1 MTVPMGSR
9 ARRTT
14 VFSGVVMG
22 LWTEP
27 QMASIHKMLNPGS
40 IAIVGATPR
49 MQYGGRFLAA
59 ALKGKDRIRV
69 YAVNPRYDEIMGVK
83 SYPSVTDLP
92 EAPDLVAIVVPWD
105 QVLDVL
111 HESHRKGAGSAIV
124 ISAGF
129 AERGVDDRRDL
140 QRELGE
146 FARDTG
152 LRISGPNCLG
162 LANLKDDIWATA
174 SSRGA
179 EGLTG
184 PIGLVCQSGATAF
197 GPFLVRAVENGIG
210 FSYIISTGNEA
221 DLDFTDFARYLLDD
235 PDTRVIAGFV
245 EGFKRADK
253 FLELAKL
260 AAERG
265 KPIVLIKIGRSELGA
280 RAARSHTAALTGA
293 DARYD
298 AVFAQYGVIR
308 VQDYDE
314 LIEVA
319 HLMAHTPKPQVP
331 GIAVVSHSG
340 GISSLTADMCG
351 QAGLDLPPLGDP
363 ARDGINGILK
373 GFGWAANPA
382 DVTGFANSESFPQ
395 IMEHMVNDP
404 RMGTLVVASA
414 GADTQAN
421 QVISQR
427 DRTDKGVVFLWTGS
441 RDAKAGLP
449 RLKEARIPIFYT
461 PDKLARGLQSR
472 LAYHTWRE
480 RRLADGFAAAPP
492 RTPAQDAAIARAL
505 GLGRPTLS
513 ESESKQ
519 LLAAWGVAS
528 ARERLVA
535 SAEEA
540 VAAAEQLGFPVALKV
555 DSPDILHKTEAGIIR
570 LNLGDAAQV
579 RTAYAEIL
587 ANAMA
592 YLPALPLEGGG
603 LGGGDACAVLA
614 SPPPRPSPLKGEGV
628 CTATA
633 TSPQARIAGISV
645 QEMVRDGVEV
655 IIGVSSD
662 PQLGPVLLFGTG
674 GVMVEVYNDV
684 ALRRCPITRAEA
696 EAMIAAVKGARL
708 LQGFRGRPPADLDAL
723 ADTLVRVS
731 YLAMHLED
739 HLAELDIN
747 PLMVLP
753 SGQGVKAVDALVV
766 LRGE

>member
-1 MTVPMGSR
+1 MVC
-9 ARRTT
+9 
-14 VFSGVVMG
+14 
-22 LWTEP
+22 
-27 QMASIHKMLNPGS
+27 
-40 IAIVGATPR
+40 
-49 MQYGGRFLAA
+49 
-59 ALKGKDRIRV
+59 
-69 YAVNPRYDEIMGVK
+69 
-83 SYPSVTDLP
+83 
-92 EAPDLVAIVVPWD
+92 IVVPYV

-111 HESHRKGAGSAIV
+111 QESHRKGTGSAIV

-129 AERGVDDRRDL
+129 AERDADDRRDL
-140 QRELGE
+140 QGELGE
-146 FARDTG
+146 FARASG
-152 LRISGPNCLG
+152 MRISGPNCLG
-162 LANLKDDIWATA
+162 LANVKHDIWATS

-179 EGLTG
+179 SGLTG

-221 DLDFTDFARYLLDD
+221 DLDFSDFARYLLDD

-253 FLELAKL
+253 FLEVAKL

-280 RAARSHTAALTGA
+280 RAARSHTAALTGV

-298 AVFAQYGVIR
+298 AIFAQYGVIR

-314 LIEVA
+314 LLEVA
-319 HLMAHTPKPQVP
+319 HLLAHTPKPKVP

-351 QAGLDLPPLGDP
+351 QAGLDLPTLGEA

-404 RMGTLVVASA
+404 QNGDARRGECRERDA
-414 GADTQAN
+414 QAQ

-427 DRTDKGVVFLWTGS
+427 DRTDKVASVPVDRKPGRQGWPGTAPGTP
-441 RDAKAGLP
+441 GYP
-449 RLKEARIPIFYT
+449 FYT
-461 PDKLARGLQSR
+461 PDTLARGLRSR
-472 LAYHTWRE
+472 LAYHTGRE
-480 RRLADGFAAAPP
+480 RRVADGFATAPS
-492 RTPAQDAAIARAL
+492 RTAQQDAAIAQAL
-505 GLGRPTLS
+505 GLGRATLS

-519 LLAAWGVAS
+519 LLAAWGVGS
-528 ARERLVA
+528 AREHLATSV
-535 SAEEA
+535 EA
-540 VAAAEQLGFPVALKV
+540 AVEGAEQLGFPVVLKV
-555 DSPDILHKTEAGIIR
+555 DSPDILHKTEAGVVR

-587 ANAMA
+587 AGAKA
-592 YLPALPLEGGG
+592 YA
-603 LGGGDACAVLA
+603 
-614 SPPPRPSPLKGEGV
+614 
-628 CTATA
+628 
-633 TSPQARIAGISV
+633 PQAQIIGVSV
-645 QEMVRDGVEV
+645 QEMVGDGVEV
-655 IIGVSSD
+655 IVGVSCD
-662 PQLGPVLLFGTG
+662 PQLGPVLLFGSG

-684 ALRRCPITRAEA
+684 ALRRCPITRREA
-696 EAMIAAVKGARL
+696 QAMIAEVKGARL
-708 LQGFRGRPPADLDAL
+708 LRGFRGRPVADVEAL

-731 YLAMHLED
+731 YLAMHMEG

-766 LRGE
+766 LCDSTARG

>member
-1 MTVPMGSR
+1 MP
-9 ARRTT
+9 
-14 VFSGVVMG
+14 F
-22 LWTEP
+22 WTEA
-27 QMASIHKMLNPGS
+27 QMASIDKMLNPRS

-59 ALKGKDRIRV
+59 ALKAKDRIRV

-83 SYPSVTDLP
+83 SYRSVTDLP
-92 EAPDLVAIVVPWD
+92 EAPDVVAIVVRWD

-111 HESHRKGAGSAIV
+111 QESHRRGTESAIV

-129 AERGVDDRRDL
+129 AERGLEDRRDL
-140 QRELGE
+140 QGQLGE
-146 FARDTG
+146 FARRSG
-152 LRISGPNCLG
+152 MRISGPNCLG
-162 LANLKDDIWATA
+162 LANVKHDIWATS

-179 EGLTG
+179 DGLSG

-253 FLELAKL
+253 FLEAAKL

-298 AVFAQYGVIR
+298 AIFAQYGVIR

-314 LIEVA
+314 LLEVA
-319 HLMAHTPKPQVP
+319 HLLAHTPKPGVP

-351 QAGLDLPPLGDP
+351 QAGLDLPPLGDA

-382 DVTGFANSESFPQ
+382 DVTNLANSESFTQ
-395 IMEHMVNDP
+395 IMEHMINDP

-414 GADTQAN
+414 GADSQAQ

-427 DRTDKGVVFLWTGS
+427 ERTDKGVVFLWTGS
-441 RDAKAGLP
+441 RDAESGLP
-449 RLKEARIPIFYT
+449 QLKHARIPIFYT

-472 LAYHTWRE
+472 LAYHSWHE
-480 RRLADGFAAAPP
+480 RRLADGFAVAPP
-492 RTPAQDAAIARAL
+492 RTAAQDAAIAQAL
-505 GLGRPTLS
+505 GLGRPILS

-519 LLAAWGVAS
+519 LLAAWGVSS
-528 ARERLVA
+528 AREDPA
-535 SAEEA
+535 NSAEEA
-540 VAAAEQLGFPVALKV
+540 VTAAEQLGFPVALKI
-555 DSPDILHKTEAGIIR
+555 DSPDIPHKTEAGVVR
-570 LNLGDAAQV
+570 LNLGDAVQV

-587 ANAMA
+587 ANAKA
-592 YLPALPLEGGG
+592 YA
-603 LGGGDACAVLA
+603 
-614 SPPPRPSPLKGEGV
+614 
-628 CTATA
+628 
-633 TSPQARIAGISV
+633 PQARISGVSV

-655 IIGVSSD
+655 IVGVSCD
-662 PQLGPVLLFGTG
+662 PQLGPVLLFGSG

-684 ALRRCPITRAEA
+684 ALRRCPIMRSEA
-696 EAMIAAVKGARL
+696 QAMIAEVKGARL
-708 LQGFRGRPPADLDAL
+708 LQGFRGRPAADLRAL
-723 ADTLVRVS
+723 EDILVRVS
-731 YLAMHLED
+731 HLAMHLEG

-766 LRGE
+766 FRGT